1 MMKENPSKHR
11 ITVNQRKRMLDWMLE
26 VKRNFKLAN
35 KTWYLAVDIM
45 DKYFLNSTASLLP
58 SSLHLLGI
66 ISIWL
71 ASKFEDVFPLS
82 FSSVLTN
89 IGHMKFSKNDILDKE
104 NELMETLEWKVG
116 GGGIEEVAMFGTFSK
131 KVSSPNPK

>member
-1 MMKENPSKHR
+1 
-11 ITVNQRKRMLDWMLE
+11 MLDWMLE

-45 DKYFLNSTASLLP
+45 DKYFLKSATPLLP

-71 ASKFEDVFPLS
+71 ASKFEEVFPLN
-82 FSSVLTN
+82 FSSVVGN
-89 IGHMKFSKNDILDKE
+89 IGHMKFSKKDILDKE
-104 NELMETLEWKVG
+104 NELMETLGWEIG
-116 GGGIEEVAMFGTFSK
+116 GGGVEEVAQMVWKLVEIEVK
-131 KVSSPNPK
+131 KKKKKF

>member
-1 MMKENPSKHR
+1 
-11 ITVNQRKRMLDWMLE
+11 MLDWMLE

-45 DKYFLNSTASLLP
+45 DKYFLKSAASLLP

-71 ASKFEDVFPLS
+71 ASKFEDVFPLN
-82 FSSVLTN
+82 FSSVVNN
-89 IGHMKFSKNDILDKE
+89 IGHMKFSKTDILDKE
-104 NELMETLEWKVG
+104 NELMETLGWEIG
-116 GGGIEEVAMFGTFSK
+116 GGGVEEVAQMVWKLVEIEVK
-131 KVSSPNPK
+131 KKKKYC